1 MPSDSQSKPPTQKST
16 SERPPKR
23 PLSEA
28 RAQGRKRTPVPAAWV
43 ESVKRSDAEH
53 KSRSEARAQGRKRA
67 PFPEGWAESDKP
79 SNMETQS
86 RSEARTQGKKRAPLP
101 EAWSQ
106 NVKRL
111 KSEHST
117 TSTGFPKKERPSQE
131 TGPAFSTREQTQP
144 GSNTT
149 AADGGIP
156 MGHSNAPATPHKQLR
171 RTARMS
177 TGGRQPQRRFDYS
190 G

>member
-117 TSTGFPKKERPSQE
+117 TSTGFPVSAMRYTSILSVL
-131 TGPAFSTREQTQP
+131 TEQINTYGHPEKRKTQP
-144 GSNTT
+144 GNWSCILN
-149 AADGGIP
+149 
-156 MGHSNAPATPHKQLR
+156 
-171 RTARMS
+171 
-177 TGGRQPQRRFDYS
+177 
-190 G
+190 